1 MAELNERQHI
11 EARDGAVDDDA
22 MGVLLWARAY
32 ARLDKEGF
40 GDAIARGLLYQF
52 CGYLL
57 F

>member
-1 MAELNERQHI
+1 MAELKERQHI
-11 EARDGAVDDDA
+11 EARDRAVDDDA